1 MTRRIALIS
10 EHASPLASLGGTDAG
25 GQNVY
30 VDHVARE
37 LARRGDRVEVFTRR
51 DDPRLPDVV
60 TLAPGVR
67 VVHVP
72 AGPPE
77 AVPKEQLLE
86 HMGEFRDWMLRRFR
100 DGRHPVDLV
109 HANFWMSGLVAAEL
123 RRALDVPFVITFHAL
138 GRVRRQFQGDADG
151 FPDER
156 MAIEDRIVEEADRI
170 IAECPQDEEDL
181 IRLYNADPAR
191 IRIVPCGF
199 DPAELGPMSR
209 PLARLDLGLDPSERI
224 VLQLGRLVPRKGV
237 DTVIRAIA
245 RLERDHGIAAR
256 LVVVGGTDRE
266 PDPERLPELARLQ
279 EVARDEG
286 VAERVTFVGR
296 RDRNEL
302 AAYYS
307 AADVFVSTPWYEP
320 FGITPV
326 EAMACGTPVVGS
338 NVGGIKFTVRDGET
352 GYLVPPRDPEAVA
365 ERIAYL
371 YRHPKLLSVLS
382 RQSVRRVNDL
392 FTWERVTGAI
402 SELYEEVLVER
413 RLGRRDERAEVAVL
427 EQGFDR
433 AIDALAQSRQRLRRP
448 MLDAVALIAGTFLRG
463 GTVLAAG
470 NGGSAAQASH
480 LAAELV
486 GRFRLPGRPGL
497 PVVALTT
504 DSSILTAWANDVGW
518 EDVFARG
525 VEALRRRGDLLV
537 GISTSG
543 RSPNVV
549 RAFEMARERGVR
561 TLALLGGDGGDLLPL
576 ADVAL
581 VVPSADTQAIQD
593 AHSTIVHVLCELVE
607 RRLDD
612 AGAFERRPA
621 GAQAGDAD
629 PSTSPR
635 RDPTVGDDKLA
646 VTR

>member
-10 EHASPLASLGGTDAG
+10 EHASPLASLGGPDAG

-37 LARRGDRVEVFTRR
+37 LARRGDRVEVYTRR
-51 DDPRLPDVV
+51 DAPDLPDVV
-60 TLAPGVR
+60 TLARGVR

-77 AVPKEQLLE
+77 PIPKEELLG
-86 HMGEFRDWMLRRFR
+86 HMAEFRDWMIRRLR
-100 DGRHPVDLV
+100 DPRHRVDLV

-123 RRALDVPFVITFHAL
+123 KRALDVPFVITFHAL
-138 GRVRRQFQGDADG
+138 GRVRRQFHGDADG
-151 FPDER
+151 FPDDR
-156 MAIEDRIVEEADRI
+156 MPIEDRIVEEADRI

-199 DPAELGPMSR
+199 DPAELGPISR

-237 DTVIRAIA
+237 DTVIQSIG
-245 RLERDHGIAAR
+245 RLERDHGIAVR
-256 LVVVGGTDRE
+256 LVVVGGIDRE
-266 PDPERLPELARLQ
+266 PDPSRMPELARLQ
-279 EVARDEG
+279 AVAAEEG
-286 VAERVTFVGR
+286 VGDRVTFVGR
-296 RDRNEL
+296 RDREEL

-338 NVGGIKFTVRDGET
+338 NVGGIKFTVRDNET
-352 GYLVPPRDPEAVA
+352 GYLVPPRDPDAVA
-365 ERIAYL
+365 ERIAHL
-371 YRHPKLLSVLS
+371 YRHPKLLAVFG
-382 RQSVRRVNDL
+382 RQAMRRANDL
-392 FTWERVTGAI
+392 FTWERVARSI

-413 RLGRRDERAEVAVL
+413 RLGRRDERPAIAAL

-433 AIDALAQSRQRLRRP
+433 AIDALVQSRQRLRRP
-448 MLDAVALIAGTFLRG
+448 MLDATALVADTFLRG

-470 NGGSAAQASH
+470 NGGSAAQATH

-486 GRFRLPGRPGL
+486 GRFRLPDRPGL
-497 PVVALTT
+497 PVVALTADT
-504 DSSILTAWANDVGW
+504 SVLTAWANDVAW
-518 EDVFARG
+518 DDAFARG
-525 VEALRRRGDLLV
+525 VEALGRPGDVLV

-543 RSPNVV
+543 RSANLV
-549 RAFEMARERGVR
+549 RAFEVARQRGVR
-561 TLALLGGDGGDLLPL
+561 TLALLGGDGGDLLGL
-576 ADVAL
+576 ADVSL

-593 AHSTIVHVLCELVE
+593 AHGTIVHVLCELVE

-612 AGAFERRPA
+612 AGAFDDRRA
-621 GAQAGDAD
+621 GIHALPEPNGSA
-629 PSTSPR
+629 
-635 RDPTVGDDKLA
+635 PTVADDVE